1 MSLLRHLGP
10 ARLLTNLSYL
20 HDNSMVSQR
29 RLTAWYLLHPAVGEV
44 AALLEQ
50 GQLNRKIGE
59 TMMNS
64 ESSRSHSV
72 FTAVLECKTTDD
84 SGITHVLSS
93 RLNLVDLAGARLA
106 AVVLCARCIA
116 PVGASAPVLSPL
128 QCNLSVTTR
137 LQSPLHREPPERATV
152 NDTMSK
158 QPGNHVQAASGSGS
172 RGRRGSG

>member
-1 MSLLRHLGP
+1 M
-10 ARLLTNLSYL
+10 
-20 HDNSMVSQR
+20 
-29 RLTAWYLLHPAVGEV
+29 GEV

-93 RLNLVDLAGARLA
+93 RLNLVDLAGMWLE
-106 AVVLCARCIA
+106 
-116 PVGASAPVLSPL
+116 ASVF
-128 QCNLSVTTR
+128 CSVQQGLR
-137 LQSPLHREPPERATV
+137 W
-152 NDTMSK
+152 
-158 QPGNHVQAASGSGS
+158 
-172 RGRRGSG
+172 